1 MVDVCGRTLLHLVS
15 FVGLFFF
22 FLVEGIAARLSAGL
36 KKPVEW
42 ETDDTGGWSRILC
55 PRWGV
60 ALDGRAP
67 TIIAVEGE
75 DAGAGVG
82 VQEEEDELLTYVLF
96 WV

>member
-55 PRWGV
+55 PR
-60 ALDGRAP
+60 
-67 TIIAVEGE
+67 
-75 DAGAGVG
+75 
-82 VQEEEDELLTYVLF
+82 
-96 WV
+96 